1 MLQIQH
7 YKRTYSLFCI
17 SWTGLHVLL
26 SNRERGGKPF
36 AFLSQICNRGRSSIK
51 SSAYW
56 YLFLSANIYVL
67 SADWFLKL
75 TKLCQE
81 GIGGKKQGKKKPKE
95 AQRCSPAWQGLLLW
109 PKKHY
114 TIKDGTFYLEP
125 AKAVIAEISQESHN
139 SLPVQVVLA
148 SGTQTKS
155 SSLLIFDH

>member
-1 MLQIQH
+1 MDF
-7 YKRTYSLFCI
+7 LFCI

-26 SNRERGGKPF
+26 SNRERRGKPF
-36 AFLSQICNRGRSSIK
+36 TFLSQICNQGRSSIK

-56 YLFLSANIYVL
+56 CLFLSANVL

-81 GIGGKKQGKKKPKE
+81 GIRGKKWGKKKPKE
-95 AQRCSPAWQGLLLW
+95 AQPCSPAWQGNRLYVFSLKYW

-114 TIKDGTFYLEP
+114 TIEDGTFYLEP
-125 AKAVIAEISQESHN
+125 VKAVIPEIFQESHN
-139 SLPVQVVLA
+139 ALPVQIVLA
-148 SGTQTKS
+148 SGTKTKS